1 MEAVINSDHLHTVY
15 SARWAPGRTPEAA
28 GSAAPCPRSS
38 SGLPRQPLKFA
49 SAIRA
54 GRVLAPP
61 ILPAHSRNSNASRSP
76 AKPASKSTSW
86 RDAEHSAHKCP
97 GYWHGPA
104 APLRSNFQS
113 ECCLMYPG
121 AHNILRTSVNA
132 AVAVLNLAQ
141 VFMHVT

>member
-1 MEAVINSDHLHTVY
+1 MEAIINSPHLPTVY
-15 SARWAPGRTPEAA
+15 STRWAPGRTPEAA

-38 SGLPRQPLKFA
+38 IGLPRQPLKFA

-97 GYWHGPA
+97 GYWHRPA
-104 APLRSNFQS
+104 AQLRSNFQS

>member
-15 SARWAPGRTPEAA
+15 GTRWAPGRTPEAA
-28 GSAAPCPRSS
+28 GSAAPCPRTSI
-38 SGLPRQPLKFA
+38 GLPQQSLKFA
-49 SAIRA
+49 SALPA
-54 GRVLAPP
+54 GCVLAPP
-61 ILPAHSRNSNASRSP
+61 ILPAHSRNSNASWNP
-76 AKPASKSTSW
+76 AKPAAKSTSW

-104 APLRSNFQS
+104 AQLRSNFQS

-121 AHNILRTSVNA
+121 AHPILRTSVNA
-132 AVAVLNLAQ
+132 AFAVLALEQ